1 MSERVRATWYD
12 VVRAQ
17 GVSERDA
24 ETIRGAFLYEGFCA
38 KAAGREKAPY
48 SGLFASHGSVAVT
61 RRYRTTAGRQTDF
74 AGRKMT
80 ATRPKAPIIQGSRDT
95 GT

>member
-1 MSERVRATWYD
+1 MFRAGPVRQLVYERRVAGGEGIVSDMSERVRATWYD

-38 KAAGREKAPY
+38 KAAGREKA
-48 SGLFASHGSVAVT
+48 
-61 RRYRTTAGRQTDF
+61 RTAACLLRMV
-74 AGRKMT
+74 R
-80 ATRPKAPIIQGSRDT
+80 
-95 GT
+95 

>member
-1 MSERVRATWYD
+1 MSFVPKALVRGMRKRYAARSSMKD
-12 VVRAQ
+12 FR
-17 GVSERDA
+17 
-24 ETIRGAFLYEGFCA
+24 A

-61 RRYRTTAGRQTDF
+61 RKYRTTAGRQTDF
-74 AGRKMT
+74 AGLKMT